1 MLCLS
6 FSTYFRSVNKGVAQF
21 ISYIAHP
28 GLMPLV
34 GVVFVLLLTPQ
45 YIDQAVFFIAL
56 LYVFLGTYLFPF
68 ILILVLR
75 KIGLLNSLH
84 MQNASERRLPYVTA
98 GLFYFITSQSLRNF
112 PIPDSISAYL
122 LSGVIILF
130 VCLLFLS
137 KIKISIHMAGV
148 GALLGLA
155 IYTSYSFGLQFL
167 LFIAALV
174 LLAGLVGT
182 SRLFLKAHTPSE
194 VYIGF
199 FLGLLTSLGSLTY
212 LLSAN

>member
-1 MLCLS
+1 MLRLS

-34 GVVFVLLLTPQ
+34 GVMFVLLLTPQ
-45 YIDQAVFFIAL
+45 YIGQAVFFIAL

-68 ILILVLR
+68 LLIIVLR
-75 KIGLLNSLH
+75 KIGLVSSLH
-84 MQNASERRLPYVTA
+84 MHNASERRLPYITA
-98 GLFYFITSQSLRNF
+98 GLFYFITAQSLRNF
-112 PIPDSISAYL
+112 PIPDTISAYL
-122 LSGVIILF
+122 LCGVIILF
-130 VCLLFLS
+130 VCLLVLS

-148 GALLGLA
+148 GALLGLT
-155 IYTSYSFGLQFL
+155 IYTSYMFGMQLL
-167 LFIAALV
+167 LFIAGLV

-182 SRLFLKAHTPSE
+182 SRLYLKAHSALE

-199 FLGLLTSLGSLTY
+199 FLGLLVALGSFFY
-212 LLSAN
+212 L